1 MPEFRS
7 RWMSPEMA
15 EIQPET
21 PRYATARTDKTP
33 FVSSVSSLEGRSEA
47 NPALP
52 PSCAVCGLVD
62 WRYELEARHCCGCGA
77 VVALDG
83 ESMAVPGV
91 DDRTIRRD
99 LDPPAANAAPEPTP
113 IRDVQAAPATL
124 TAACWKPG
132 HVETWESPG
141 GLLCSLCHPPPG
153 MDIVTFAG
161 ATIPVAIEGECNCA
175 VMPAGQRCSTCAA
188 QAVARWKAATS

>member
-1 MPEFRS
+1 
-7 RWMSPEMA
+7 
-15 EIQPET
+15 
-21 PRYATARTDKTP
+21 
-33 FVSSVSSLEGRSEA
+33 
-47 NPALP
+47 
-52 PSCAVCGLVD
+52 VCGLVD

-99 LDPPAANAAPEPTP
+99 LDPPAANAAPEPSGQVQRLDPPAANAAPEPTP